1 MPENK
6 DAILGLRKLCES
18 AGVVDLER
26 IFHSVFQGGE
36 EGFFKEQADLA
47 LYLIQHSET
56 PDLYKSTEEFATPGN
71 MKSIGD
77 LTFPFSKGEDFY
89 SLVADFY
96 VHRPFRGI
104 AYDDVEEL
112 LERHS
117 YHFDQEDGKLLVSDV
132 GSLSGLMSNCL

>member
-6 DAILGLRKLCES
+6 DVIIGLRKFCEQV
-18 AGVVDLER
+18 GVIDLDFV
-26 IFHSVFQGGE
+26 FHSIFQGGA
-36 EGFFKEQADLA
+36 EGHFKETADLS
-47 LYLIQHSET
+47 LYLIKHSET
-56 PDLYKSTEEFATPGN
+56 PDLYKSTEEFATSGE

-77 LTFPFSKGEDFY
+77 LTFPFSKQEDFY

-96 VHRPFRGI
+96 VHRHFRGI
-104 AYDDVEEL
+104 SYDDVEEL

>member
-1 MPENK
+1 MPDNK
-6 DAILGLRKLCES
+6 SAILGLRKLCKQ
-18 AGVVDLER
+18 AGITDLDFA
-26 IFHSVFQGGE
+26 FHSFFQGGA
-36 EGFFKEQADLA
+36 EGHFKEVADLS
-47 LYLIQHSET
+47 LYLIKHSET
-56 PDLYKSTEEFATPGN
+56 PDLYKSTEEFATPGK

-77 LTFPFSKGEDFY
+77 LTFPFSKEEEFY

-117 YHFDQEDGKLLVSDV
+117 YHFDLEDGKLLVSDV